1 MSGQTVCDT
10 FIMDRIRLVTL
21 DMVGTV
27 IKFQHPPVAQ
37 YQRVAA
43 KYVLEL
49 NESNNV
55 IVCFLGMDMTLRSTL
70 WQTVLSISG

>member
-1 MSGQTVCDT
+1 MGDT
-10 FIMDRIRLVTL
+10 LIMDRIRLVTL

-27 IKFQHPPVAQ
+27 IKFSQPPVAQ

-49 NESNNV
+49 NESNKFNAY
-55 IVCFLGMDMTLRSTL
+55 FLVTDMTLSSL
-70 WQTVLSISG
+70 L

>member
-1 MSGQTVCDT
+1 MFGDT

-27 IKFQHPPVAQ
+27 IKFSQPPVAQ

-49 NESNNV
+49 NESYNV
-55 IVCFLGMDMTLRSTL
+55 IAYFLVMDMTLSSIL
-70 WQTVLSISG
+70 WQIVLSISG

>member
-1 MSGQTVCDT
+1 MFGDT

-27 IKFQHPPVAQ
+27 IKFSQPPVAQ

-55 IVCFLGMDMTLRSTL
+55 IAYFLVMDMTSSSIL
-70 WQTVLSISG
+70 WQIVLSISG